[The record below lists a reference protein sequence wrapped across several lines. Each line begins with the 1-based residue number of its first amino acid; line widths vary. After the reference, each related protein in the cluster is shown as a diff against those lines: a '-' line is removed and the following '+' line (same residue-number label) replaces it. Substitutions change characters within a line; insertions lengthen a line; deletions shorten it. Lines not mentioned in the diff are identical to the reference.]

1 MLTNHFYH
9 EIIRKTI
16 VSFGTLFNNI
26 EIQHTDKAG
35 KVVSVI
41 KVPISY
47 GPQQKFL
54 ARITQG
60 RDYSDGVGTTL
71 TLPRMAFEVMGMNYD
86 STRKVSTMQTFKAVN
101 KKTNKMIKGY
111 MPVPYNINMQLSIL
125 AKLNE
130 DAIQILEQI
139 LPYFQPAFNL
149 TIDLVDVIGEK
160 RDMPITL
167 EGIQMEDS
175 YEDDFLTRRALTY
188 TLNFTCKTYL
198 FGPIAN
204 NSEGLIKKVQADY
217 YTDTSNTKTAP
228 RQVRYQAVPA
238 AIKDYNQDDTARTN
252 EAFDT
257 IKTEFDVNSAVPFRK
272 GDYIQIDEEKMLISS
287 ITGNRLKVKRGQ
299 YTSTIK
305 PHDINVPINIINVQ
319 DTAQV
324 IEGDDF
330 GFGETYTEY
339 SDGSVY
345 SVAQGTD
352 SDL

>member
-101 KKTNKMIKGY
+101 KKTNKLIKGY

-167 EGIQMEDS
+167 EGIQMEDN

-228 RQVRYQAVPA
+228 RQIRYQAVPA
-238 AIKDYNQDDTARTN
+238 AIKDYNQDSIAKTN

-272 GDYIQIDEEKMLISS
+272 GDYVQIDEEKMLIRE
-287 ITGNRLKVKRGQ
+287 INGNRLKVKRGV

-305 PHDINVPINIINVQ
+305 PHDINVPVNIINEH
-319 DTAQV
+319 DTAKV
-324 IEGDDF
+324 IEDDDF
-330 GFGETYTEY
+330 
-339 SDGSVY
+339 
-345 SVAQGTD
+345 
-352 SDL
+352 

>member
-26 EIQHTDKAG
+26 EIKHTDKAG
-35 KVVSVI
+35 KTVSVT

-54 ARITQG
+54 ARVTQG
-60 RDYSDGVGTTL
+60 REYNQDVGTTL
-71 TLPRMAFEVMGMNYD
+71 TLPRMSFEVMGMNYD

-101 KKTNKMIKGY
+101 KTTNKLIKGY

-149 TIDLVDVIGEK
+149 TIDLVNVIGEK

-167 EGIQMEDS
+167 EGIQMEDN
-175 YEDDFLTRRALTY
+175 YEEDFLTRRALIY

-204 NSEGLIKKVQADY
+204 NSDGLIKKVQADY
-217 YTDTSNTKTAP
+217 YTDTVDTKTAP
-228 RQVRYQAVPA
+228 RQIRYQAVPA
-238 AIKDYNQDDTARTN
+238 AIKDYNQDSTAKTN

-257 IKTEFDVNSAVPFRK
+257 KKTEFDVNSAVPFRK

-287 ITGNRLKVKRGQ
+287 ITGNRLKVKRGI
-299 YTSTIK
+299 YSSMVK
-305 PHDINVPINIINVQ
+305 PHDIDVPVNVINVQ
-319 DTAQV
+319 DSTQV
-324 IEGDDF
+324 VEGDDF
-330 GFGETYTEY
+330 GFGETLTEY

-345 SVAQGTD
+345 SVAQGVD